1 VHKLN
6 IFGEIMKTM
15 TCIQLGGACDEK
27 FQANSF
33 EEVAELSKRHGT
45 EMFQKKDEAHLKTM
59 EEMGELMKE
68 PEKMNIWFESKKKEF
83 ESLPQDAE

>member
-1 VHKLN
+1 
-6 IFGEIMKTM
+6 MKTM

-33 EEVAELSKRHGT
+33 KEIAELSKQHGT
-45 EMFQKKDEAHLKTM
+45 EMFQKKDEAHLKAM
-59 EEMGELMKE
+59 EEMGELMQE
-68 PEKMNIWFESKKKEF
+68 PEKMEIWFESKKKEF